1 MGLINAGIQ
10 SLFLAQKAQK
20 AALEEE
26 EKEGEE
32 GNGSGDDGA
41 PAQPEKFLPC
51 RYAPEVELKELEV
64 PEWYDSNDN
73 GDYLDYC

>member
-26 EKEGEE
+26 KEEE
-32 GNGSGDDGA
+32 DNGSGDDDGA

-51 RYAPEVELKELEV
+51 RYAPEVEIKELEV
-64 PEWYDSNDN
+64 PEWYDSSDSSNSFDF
-73 GDYLDYC
+73 C

>member
-10 SLFLAQKAQK
+10 SLFLAQQAQK

-26 EKEGEE
+26 KEEE
-32 GNGSGDDGA
+32 DNGSGDDDGA

-51 RYAPEVELKELEV
+51 RYAPEAELVELEV
-64 PEWYDSNDN
+64 PECCDSNDN
-73 GDYLDYC
+73 GDYLGYC

>member
-1 MGLINAGIQ
+1 MSLINAGIQ
-10 SLFLAQKAQK
+10 SLFLAQQAQK

-26 EKEGEE
+26 EKEEE
-32 GNGSGDDGA
+32 DSGSGDDDGA

-51 RYAPEVELKELEV
+51 RYAPEAELVELEV

-73 GDYLDYC
+73 SDYLDYC

>member
-1 MGLINAGIQ
+1 MGFANAGIQ
-10 SLFLAQKAQK
+10 SLFLAQQAQK

-26 EKEGEE
+26 KEEE
-32 GNGSGDDGA
+32 DNGSGDDGA

-51 RYAPEVELKELEV
+51 RYAPEVEIKELEV

-73 GDYLDYC
+73 SDYLDYC